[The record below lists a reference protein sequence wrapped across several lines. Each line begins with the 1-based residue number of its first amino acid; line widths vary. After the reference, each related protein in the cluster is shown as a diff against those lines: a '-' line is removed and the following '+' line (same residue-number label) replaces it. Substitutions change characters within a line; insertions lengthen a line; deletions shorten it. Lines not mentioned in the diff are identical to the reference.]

1 MKVNGMSK
9 ESRQSDRTRW
19 IKRMFGVGTMVL
31 LTACTDSSLPDP
43 ELVRTYADVVLARQ
57 TIADS
62 AKLKQ
67 TLDSIMTAHGMDST
81 QFAEKLREMSR
92 TPELFKG
99 FYDSVTVKLS
109 SP

>member
-1 MKVNGMSK
+1 MPDH
-9 ESRQSDRTRW
+9 RQHQHVQRL
-19 IKRMFGVGTMVL
+19 KRVL
-31 LTACTDSSLPDP
+31 GLGAVVMLTACTDSSVPDP

-92 TPELFKG
+92 TPEMFKG
-99 FYDSVTVKLS
+99 FYDSVTVNLQR
-109 SP
+109 

>member
-1 MKVNGMSK
+1 MRNSQWKKSIYGAAVVVLMS
-9 ESRQSDRTRW
+9 
-19 IKRMFGVGTMVL
+19 
-31 LTACTDSSLPDP
+31 ACTDSSLPDP

-67 TLDSIMTAHGMDST
+67 TLDSILTAHGMDST